1 MTYSTTARQPRRSTA
16 VRMIVMLLAVGLLF
30 AAIFGFKWFG
40 NKMMNQAMD
49 SMPQPP
55 VTITAASARSEHW
68 ARTIEAVGTVVA
80 VNGTQVTTEAA
91 GVVAAIRFESGQSAR
106 KGEVLVELDT
116 TTEQA
121 TLRSLEAGLHLA
133 ISQRDRFRELFTRN
147 QAVAKADLDEREADA
162 ERLQAE
168 AAVQRALIA
177 RKTIRAP
184 FDGVLG
190 VRRVNLGQYLAP
202 GDAIVSLQSLDPIYV
217 DFSLP
222 EQQLDAVAAGQ
233 PVEVTLDAV
242 PGQSFIGTVTA
253 IEPQID
259 TATRNFLAQATLD
272 NPEQR
277 LRPGAFARIKAEVG
291 NGEHVVVIPQTAISF
306 NPYGNSVYVIAE
318 REPSSEPAAAAAQAD
333 GETGPKR
340 VVRQRFVQTGAT
352 RGDLI
357 VVSQGLRPGERVAT
371 SGLLKLGNDAEVVIE
386 DKVEPA
392 ADADPRPDNS

>member
-1 MTYSTTARQPRRSTA
+1 MTYSTTARQPRRSTTL
-16 VRMIVMLLAVGLLF
+16 RMIVMLLAVGLLF
-30 AAIFGFKWFG
+30 GAIFGFKWFG
-40 NKMMNQAMD
+40 NRMMNQAMD

-55 VTITAASARSEHW
+55 VTITAANASSEHW
-68 ARTIEAVGTVVA
+68 SRTIEAVGTVVA

-91 GVVAAIRFESGQSAR
+91 GVVSAIRFESGQPVR
-106 KGEVLVELDT
+106 RGEVLVELDT

-133 ISQRDRFRELFTRN
+133 ITQRDRFRELFTRN
-147 QAVAKADLDEREADA
+147 QAVARSELDEREAEA

-202 GDAIVSLQSLDPIYV
+202 GDAIVSLQSLDPIYI

-222 EQQLDAVAAGQ
+222 EQQLDAVEHGL
-233 PVEVTLDAV
+233 PVEAMLDVA
-242 PGQSFIGTVTA
+242 PGWRFHGTVTA

-259 TATRNFLAQATLD
+259 TGTRNFLVQATLD

-277 LRPGAFARIKAEVG
+277 LRPGAFARVEAKVG
-291 NGEHVVVIPQTAISF
+291 NGEPVVVIPQTAVSF
-306 NPYGNSVYVIAE
+306 NPYGNSVYVITE
-318 REPSSEPAAAAAQAD
+318 REPPSEQDPVPAAAD
-333 GETGPKR
+333 GEIGPR
-340 VVRQRFVQTGAT
+340 LVVRQRFIQTGTT

-371 SGLLKLGNDAEVVIE
+371 SGLLKLRNEAEVVIN